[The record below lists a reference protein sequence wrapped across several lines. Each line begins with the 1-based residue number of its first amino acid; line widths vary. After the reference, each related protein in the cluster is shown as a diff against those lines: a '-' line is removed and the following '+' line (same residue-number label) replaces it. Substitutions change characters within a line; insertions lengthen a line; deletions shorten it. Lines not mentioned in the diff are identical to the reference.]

1 MTKTEKPSKKLVLN
15 TETLRVL
22 NNDQIA
28 QPAADMTTAITCTC
42 PKTNTCTTTAIY
54 CTI

>member
-1 MTKTEKPSKKLVLN
+1 MKTEKQSKKLVLN

-28 QPAADMTTAITCTC
+28 QPVADATTAITCTC
-42 PKTNTCTTTAIY
+42 PKTQYCTTTAIF